1 MDKLNAATVSK
12 KFMDEL
18 TSRIKNGEPIDSML
32 SQYSPTAIRDILEE
46 AQGVAA
52 GNKNPLD
59 LFEKPEL
66 IKSVPVNEI
75 PNLADHGEAYFYKNG
90 APAKINVR
98 NLDDKGT
105 LIHELQHAYDAASQP
120 SIRVPTDISDNPSLK
135 ALQQLKSELDIN
147 RPIKSVSDLK
157 GLEETTQFLSNHFK
171 PDVVEG
177 TSRLKQLINLE
188 RIMKG
193 EPLKSIAAIAAPVAK
208 GLGLAGAG
216 LAAAS
221 IGNKAM
227 AGDYSG
233 AATDAVDLGTDLT
246 PGVSEAK
253 MALMP
258 SDIGSDES
266 IEDPSSDAFKRRLD
280 ALNKLRNQG
289 SN

>member
-32 SQYSPTAIRDILEE
+32 SQYNPTAIRDILEE
-46 AQGVAA
+46 AQGNIA

-66 IKSVPVNEI
+66 IKNVPINEI

-98 NLDDKGT
+98 NLNDKGT

-120 SIRVPTDISDNPSLK
+120 AIAVAKDISDNPSLK
-135 ALQQLKSELDIN
+135 ALQQLKSELEIN

-177 TSRLKQLINLE
+177 TGKLKQLINLE

-193 EPLKSIAAIAAPVAK
+193 EPLKSIAAVAGPIAK

-227 AGDYSG
+227 AGDYKG
-233 AATDAVDLGTDLT
+233 AAVDTADLGTDFM
-246 PGVSEAK
+246 PVVSEAK
-253 MALMP
+253 MALSP
-258 SDIGSDES
+258 SEIGSDDS

-280 ALNKLRNQG
+280 ALNKFRNQG
-289 SN
+289 NN